1 MHLGHTKK
9 LGRLCD
15 TNHTIYI
22 KTGQIRTSLLASMKP
37 VDRVVVLHGRV
48 TECERTT
55 KRSCSTTATTWL
67 DSQENNVEVAKVHE
81 D

>member
-1 MHLGHTKK
+1 MCDTQKN
-9 LGRLCD
+9 LGRMYD
-15 TNHTIYI
+15 TKSHNLY
-22 KTGQIRTSLLASMKP
+22 KTGQIHTSLLASMKP

-67 DSQENNVEVAKVHE
+67 DSQENNVEVLKVHE